1 MLIWRCHILKTG
13 APYASRLLP
22 LIYTLQNVNLLTRVQ
37 KKTWKQIK
45 NLIDLIQLIKIDIS
59 SPCTPKSIWPLVMCK
74 STFAASLRVA
84 KCEFIDESAK
94 RQIKMKSNS
103 FVAPEN
109 KIVFPFPPFLVKYF
123 LFQKVNRVKMS
134 SFQGNNKSSC
144 HWFRRETKASVT

>member
-37 KKTWKQIK
+37 KKHENKW
-45 NLIDLIQLIKIDIS
+45 NLIDLIQLIKNDIS
-59 SPCTPKSIWPLVMCK
+59 SPCTRKSIWPLVMCK

-84 KCEFIDESAK
+84 KSEFIDESAK

-103 FVAPEN
+103 FVAPEI